1 MPTVF
6 LSYRRSDTG
15 GEAGRLADTFQQ
27 KLGKGF
33 TFGDV
38 SGIPL
43 GEEFQSILERE
54 LAAAK
59 VVLVLIGPEWLTEL
73 RRRLGQSDVDYVR
86 LEISAALAIRKRIIP
101 ILLIGAALPIARDL
115 PEDIGALAKYQA
127 MTLRDE
133 SWSQDVDRLI
143 DSIGRPYP
151 WRNVALRALA
161 TLLLIL
167 LAVKLLLPLFPNDL
181 ANDLGFLRTLVIL
194 LIGIYALFELSLA
207 YRYFG
212 RLARKTR

>member
-15 GEAGRLADTFQQ
+15 GEAGRLTDTLQQ
-27 KLGKGF
+27 KLGGRLAF
-33 TFGDV
+33 RDV
-38 SGIPL
+38 SSIPL
-43 GEEFQSILERE
+43 GEEFQSFLEME

-59 VVLVLIGPEWLTEL
+59 VVLVLIGPEWLAQL
-73 RRRLGQSDVDYVR
+73 RQRLAESATDYVR
-86 LEISAALAIRKRIIP
+86 LEISSALAARKRVIP
-101 ILLIGAALPIARDL
+101 ILLKGAALPAARDL
-115 PEDIGALAKYQA
+115 PEDIDSLCKYQA

-143 DSIGRPYP
+143 DAIGRPYP
-151 WRNVALRALA
+151 WRNVTLRALA

-167 LAVKLLLPLFPNDL
+167 VAVKLLLPLFPSDL
-181 ANDLGFLRTLVIL
+181 ANDVGFLRTVVLF
-194 LIGIYALFELSLA
+194 LIGIYVLFEIRLG

-212 RLARKTR
+212 KLGPKTR